1 MAVIVG
7 LPCRAEAGTAR
18 AQTRSLRSPRLMSPG
33 PVNSI
38 VPGNTWSTIDGDANV
53 ICFRPRGAARRRKL
67 GLGRCDNTDDPPVK
81 DLQAYESAPESDDD
95 YRDRMRV
102 NLLAAIVVIMLIVAG
117 SWVLDA
123 LAKSTRES

>member
-1 MAVIVG
+1 M
-7 LPCRAEAGTAR
+7 
-18 AQTRSLRSPRLMSPG
+18 SPRLMSPR
-33 PVNSI
+33 PINSI

-67 GLGRCDNTDDPPVK
+67 GLGRCDNTDDSPIK
-81 DLQAYESAPESDDD
+81 DLQAYESASESDDD

-102 NLLAAIVVIMLIVAG
+102 NLAAGIVVIMLIVAG

-123 LAKSTRES
+123 LAKSTRESQSWKQLPAGQVTG